1 MKNIKTFILTLMFLI
16 LTALLLTYPLE
27 SLAFSLTGLQ
37 LWFNKM
43 IPALLPF
50 MILSG
55 MMVRLNLTE
64 YFARLVSPLLM
75 PLMHISLNGIY
86 AIIIGFLCGFPMG
99 ARTIAE
105 MYSCRKLSRKEAS
118 FLLAFC
124 NNIGPVYFIS
134 FVLPTLGLK
143 RKAPYLFG
151 MYGLPLLYGILLRY
165 TAYRKQIASPS
176 RKASGRKDE
185 TDRFPVRTNGLSAAE
200 QFRCRPNRRTSLLD
214 TLDDAILSG
223 LYGIS
228 KLGGYMILFNLLNLV
243 PQIFLKSVP
252 VAGTDSGSLMNCLL
266 EITSGISRVGDASP
280 LPVLLLLPFGGFSCI
295 AQTYSMI
302 KETDLSLRSY
312 ILHKLALSAAT
323 AAYYGLLA
331 LLSPSSFLL

>member
-1 MKNIKTFILTLMFLI
+1 MFLI
-16 LTALLLTYPLE
+16 LTGLLLTYPLE
-27 SLAFSLTGLQ
+27 SLTFSLTGLQ

-55 MMVRLNLTE
+55 MMVRLDLTE
-64 YFARLVSPLLM
+64 YFAKILSPFLTPLLR
-75 PLMHISLNGIY
+75 IRLNGIY
-86 AIIIGFLCGFPMG
+86 TIVIGFLCGFPMG

-105 MYSCRKLSRKEAS
+105 LYSCGKLTKKEAS

-151 MYGLPLLYGILLRY
+151 MYGLPLLYGIFLRFTLY
-165 TAYRKQIASPS
+165 KKELDAIVPEHCTTWRGSHIQKNI
-176 RKASGRKDE
+176 
-185 TDRFPVRTNGLSAAE
+185 LSAAE
-200 QFRCRPNRRTSLLD
+200 HISAGVVRPASLLD

-223 LYGIS
+223 LYSIS

-243 PQIFLKSVP
+243 PEIFLHSVP
-252 VAGTDSGSLMNCLL
+252 VAGTDSASLINCLL
-266 EITSGISRVGDASP
+266 EITSGISRMGNSSP
-280 LPVLLLLPFGGFSCI
+280 LAVLLLLPFGGFSCI

-302 KETDLSLRSY
+302 KETDLQLRGY
-312 ILHKLALSAAT
+312 ILHKLALSVVT
-323 AAYYGLLA
+323 FAYYGLFA
-331 LLSPSSFLL
+331 LLFPASFLL

>member
-1 MKNIKTFILTLMFLI
+1 MKKIKTFLLTFMFLL
-16 LTALLLTYPLE
+16 LTGLLLTYPIE

-43 IPALLPF
+43 IPSLLPF

-64 YFARLVSPLLM
+64 YFAKILSPFLTPLLR
-75 PLMHISLNGIY
+75 IRLNGIY
-86 AIIIGFLCGFPMG
+86 AIVIGFLCGFPMG
-99 ARTIAE
+99 AKTIAE
-105 MYSCRKLSRKEAS
+105 LYSCGKLTKKEAS

-143 RKAPYLFG
+143 RKVPYLFG
-151 MYGLPLLYGILLRY
+151 MYGLPLLYGIFLRY
-165 TAYRKQIASPS
+165 TLYRKELDALYPKFYAAQDSPRMKTS
-176 RKASGRKDE
+176 I
-185 TDRFPVRTNGLSAAE
+185 LSAAE
-200 QFRCRPNRRTSLLD
+200 YSSNNAIRPVSLLD

-223 LYGIS
+223 LYSIS

-243 PQIFLKSVP
+243 PEILLQPVP
-252 VAGTDSGSLMNCLL
+252 VAGTDSAGLINCLL
-266 EITSGISRVGDASP
+266 EITSGISRMGNTAP
-280 LPVLLLLPFGGFSCI
+280 LAVLLLLPFGGFSCT

-302 KETDLSLRSY
+302 KETDLPLRSY
-312 ILHKLALSAAT
+312 ILHKLALSIINF
-323 AAYYGLLA
+323 AYYGLFS
-331 LLSPSSFLL
+331 LLFPSSFLL

>member
-1 MKNIKTFILTLMFLI
+1 MFLI
-16 LTALLLTYPLE
+16 LTGLLLAFPLE

-64 YFARLVSPLLM
+64 YFARIISPVLAPLL
-75 PLMHISLNGIY
+75 HISLNGIY
-86 AIIIGFLCGFPMG
+86 AILIGFLCGFPMG
-99 ARTIAE
+99 AKTIAE
-105 MYSCRKLSRKEAS
+105 LYSCGKLTRQEAS
-118 FLLAFC
+118 CLLAFC

-134 FVLPTLGLK
+134 FVLPTLGLR

-151 MYGLPLLYGILLRY
+151 MYGLPLLYGAFLRY
-165 TAYRKQIASPS
+165 TVYR
-176 RKASGRKDE
+176 RKISVPHPIPRTACRFAKPLFAGKHFSGK
-185 TDRFPVRTNGLSAAE
+185 LSAADLSAGLS
-200 QFRCRPNRRTSLLD
+200 RPVSLLD

-223 LYGIS
+223 LYSIS
-228 KLGGYMILFNLLNLV
+228 KLGGYMILFNLMNLV
-243 PQIFLKSVP
+243 PHIFLRPFP
-252 VAGTDSGSLMNCLL
+252 VAGTDSSSLLNCLL
-266 EITSGISRVGDASP
+266 EITSGISRIGDAAP

-302 KETDLSLRSY
+302 KETDLSLRGY
-312 ILHKLALSAAT
+312 IIHKLVLTMLT
-323 AAYYGLLA
+323 AAYYGLFA
-331 LLSPSSFLL
+331 LFSPSFLL

>member
-1 MKNIKTFILTLMFLI
+1 MKNIKLFFLTLMFLL
-16 LTALLLTYPLE
+16 LTGLLLTYPLE
-27 SLAFSLTGLQ
+27 SLTFSLTGLQ

-64 YFARLVSPLLM
+64 YFARILSPVLTPLL
-75 PLMHISLNGIY
+75 HIRLNGIY
-86 AIIIGFLCGFPMG
+86 AIVIGFLCGFPMG
-99 ARTIAE
+99 AKTIAE
-105 MYSCRKLSRKEAS
+105 LYSCGKLTKKEAS

-151 MYGLPLLYGILLRY
+151 MYGLPLLYGIFLRY
-165 TAYRKQIASPS
+165 TLYKKELDAL
-176 RKASGRKDE
+176 SG
-185 TDRFPVRTNGLSAAE
+185 TGFRTGNNCLSAAE
-200 QFRCRPNRRTSLLD
+200 SHSAKAVRPASLLD

-223 LYGIS
+223 LYSIS
-228 KLGGYMILFNLLNLV
+228 KLGGYMILFNLLNLA
-243 PQIFLKSVP
+243 PETLLPSVP
-252 VAGTDSGSLMNCLL
+252 ADGRNYAGLINCLL
-266 EITSGISRVGDASP
+266 EITSGISRMGNSAP
-280 LPVLLLLPFGGFSCI
+280 LAVLLLLPFGGFSCI

-302 KETDLSLRSY
+302 KETDLSLQGY
-312 ILHKLALSAAT
+312 ILHKLALSFVT
-323 AAYYGLLA
+323 AVYYGLFA
-331 LLSPSSFLL
+331 LLFPASFLL